1 MRALYTYL
9 PQDRLHTL
17 AQNKSLPDR
26 TSGAA
31 LFADISG
38 FTALTESL
46 RESLGARRGAEI
58 LTRHLDAVYSTLIA
72 EVENYG
78 GSVIEFA
85 GDAITCWFD
94 DGRLIVDD
102 RPQAVV
108 YAVTCAFA
116 LQQSMRAFSSI
127 ELPDGT
133 TTALSLKVAVASG
146 AARRFVVGD
155 PSIHYM
161 DALAGATVART
172 STAEHLANKSEIL
185 VDEST
190 VNALG
195 GLLTLQEWR
204 ADEETNE
211 RFAVAK
217 EFKGRIS
224 PVPLSESL
232 VDLDPAVL
240 RTWIHPQVYDRE
252 QFGES
257 SFLTEF
263 RPCAV
268 LFVRFTGI
276 DYDADDAQV
285 QLDAIIRQMQIIA
298 SRYEGTFLQLAIGD
312 KGSYVYIN
320 FGALSTHED
329 DARRAVKAALKLRE
343 SSALQLQMGISQG
356 VMRVGAYGGQTR
368 RTYGA
373 LGDDVNLAA
382 RLMQTAAVNEILLSG
397 QVQKAVANDFTFE
410 PRPPLPMKGKSEP
423 LPVFAAIGE
432 RKQRAIRLQEPNYAL
447 PMVGRTVELQTITE
461 KLDLAANGQA
471 QVIGIVAEAGMG
483 KSQLAAEVIR
493 LARRKGFAGYGGACQ
508 SDAIHTPYQAWKSI
522 WGAFFVVDPE
532 LPPRK
537 QIRLLE
543 GEIEDR
549 APERVEALPLL
560 GSLLNLDIPE
570 NDFTKTLEPKDRK
583 IVLHALLEDCLKA
596 AAKDEPLLIIIED
609 LHWIDA
615 LSGNLLEELACSLTG
630 SRICFVLAYRPPTS
644 ASQLTLPQLETLPNF
659 TKIELRELNSIECEQ
674 AIRAKLAQLYP
685 ARTGAVPTQLVE
697 KLMTR
702 AQGNPFYLE
711 ELLNFLRDRGLDP
724 RDPADLDKIELP
736 DSLHTLILSRVD
748 QLSER
753 EKTTLRVASIV
764 GRLFRADWLTGYYPM
779 LGEMPQVKADLDE
792 LHTLDITPQD
802 TPEPELAYL
811 FKHIVTH
818 EVTYESL
825 PFSTRAQLHEQLALY
840 LEATYP
846 NELPVEALAF
856 HYSRSDNLAKKR
868 EYLRKSGEAAQAA
881 YSNKSALEYY
891 EQALTCSPDVD
902 ESITLHLN
910 SGSIYQLIGQRNEAK
925 DHYQQAFQIATD
937 HQLTQRIVECEIKL
951 GNAWIL
957 GSEYALALEWLEKA
971 RAHAVQ
977 INDMAGICAALCEIG
992 IIHWRQANFDTAAQY
1007 LQQGIDLARQ
1017 MDDKRKEAYALSVI
1031 GQLKAQVGEFA
1042 ESRSLFEAALAISR
1056 EVNDKRRIAG
1066 TLNNYA
1072 NTYYY
1077 EGNYEMA
1084 QKLME
1089 ESLEVVREIGDK
1101 RGMAL
1106 SLNNLGNIFY
1116 LKNDFTAARKYYEE
1130 SLKLG
1135 GESNDKYTRSIALTS
1150 LGITVFRQGH
1160 LKEAELFYYA
1170 SLGLN
1175 QEMGDKVGLSLLHC
1189 YFGLLALAQD
1199 QPSAARGSFIE
1210 GLTIAHQSE
1219 IVIYV
1224 VYNLIGMASTLLAE
1238 GDSIHAVNLL
1248 AASTAIAKST
1258 GLKIEPELQEP
1269 YDKAFIK
1276 AKEKLSEVDFQSAWE
1291 TGRGLTVE
1299 DAVRLALEG

>member
-1 MRALYTYL
+1 MSALYTYL
-9 PQDRLHTL
+9 PQDRLHAL
-17 AQNKSLPDR
+17 ARNLSLPDR

-38 FTALTESL
+38 FTTLTESL
-46 RESLGARRGAEI
+46 RESLGARRGAEE

-85 GDAITCWFD
+85 GDAIMCWFD
-94 DGRLIVDD
+94 EKNDASSPSSR
-102 RPQAVV
+102 AV
-108 YAVTCAFA
+108 ACAFA
-116 LQQSMRAFSSI
+116 LQQAMRAFSLI
-127 ELPDGT
+127 ALPNGT
-133 TTALSLKVAVASG
+133 TITLSLKVAVASG
-146 AARRFVVGD
+146 SARRFVVGD

-161 DALAGATVART
+161 DALAGETVART
-172 STAEHLANKSEIL
+172 SAAEHLANKSEVL
-185 VDEST
+185 VDEAT
-190 VNALG
+190 VNTLG
-195 GLLTLQEWR
+195 ESLTLQEWR
-204 ADEETNE
+204 TDEETNE
-211 RFAVAK
+211 RFAVVK
-217 EFKGRIS
+217 EFKERIS
-224 PVPLSESL
+224 AVPSSEPL
-232 VDLDPAVL
+232 ADLNPALL
-240 RTWIHPQVYDRE
+240 RTWIHPQVYERE

-276 DYDADDAQV
+276 DYDTDGAQE
-285 QLDAIIRQMQIIA
+285 QLDTVISQMQIIA
-298 SRYEGTFLQLAIGD
+298 SRYDGTFLQLAIGD

-320 FGALSTHED
+320 FGALSKHED
-329 DARRAVKAALKLRE
+329 DARRAVKAALELRE
-343 SSALQLQMGISQG
+343 RSTLQLQMGISQG

-382 RLMQTAAVNEILLSG
+382 RLMQTAAANEILLSG
-397 QVQKAVANDFTFE
+397 QVQKAVANDFSFE
-410 PRPPLPMKGKSEP
+410 PRPPLPMKGKGEP
-423 LPVFAAIGE
+423 LPVFAVTGE

-447 PMVGRTVELQTITE
+447 PMVGRTVEMQIISE
-461 KLDLAANGQA
+461 KLDLAENGQA
-471 QVIGIVAEAGMG
+471 QIIGIVAEAGMG
-483 KSQLAAEVIR
+483 KSRLAAEVIR

-522 WGAFFVVDPE
+522 WGAFFGVDPE
-532 LPPRK
+532 LPLRK

-549 APERVEALPLL
+549 APERVDALPLL

-609 LHWIDA
+609 LHWIDV
-615 LSGNLLEELACSLTG
+615 LSQNLLEELARSLMG
-630 SRICFVLAYRPPTS
+630 SPVCFVLAYRPPAS
-644 ASQLTLPQLETLPNF
+644 ASQSMMPQLETLSNF
-659 TKIELRELNSIECEQ
+659 TKIELSELNPAECVQ

-685 ARTGAVPTQLVE
+685 ARTGAVPTQLVD
-697 KLMTR
+697 KLMAR

-724 RDPADLDKIELP
+724 RDPADLNKIELP

-764 GRLFRADWLTGYYPM
+764 GRLFRADWLTGYYPL
-779 LGEMPQVKADLDE
+779 LGAMPQVKADLDE

-825 PFSTRAQLHEQLALY
+825 PFATRAQLHEQLARY

-846 NELPVEALAF
+846 NDLPIDVLAF
-856 HYSRSDNLAKKR
+856 HYSHSNNLTKKR
-868 EYLRKSGEAAQAA
+868 EYLRKSGEASQAA
-881 YSNKSALEYY
+881 YSNISALEYY
-891 EQALTCSPDVD
+891 EQALACSPDVD

-910 SGSIYQLIGQRNEAK
+910 SGSIYDLIGKRDEAK
-925 DHYQQAFQIATD
+925 DHYQQALQTATD
-937 HQLTQRIVECEIKL
+937 HHLMQRVVECEIKL
-951 GNAWIL
+951 GNAWVL

-971 RAHAVQ
+971 HAHAVQ
-977 INDMAGICAALCEIG
+977 LNDMTGICAVICEIG
-992 IIHWRQANFDTAAQY
+992 IIHWRQAKFDAAAQY

-1017 MDDKRKEAYALSVI
+1017 IKDKRKEAYALSVI
-1031 GQLKAQVGEFA
+1031 GQVKAQIGEFA
-1042 ESRSLFEAALAISR
+1042 ESRNLFEAALAISR
-1056 EVNDKRRIAG
+1056 EVNDKRRLAG

-1101 RGMAL
+1101 RGTAL
-1106 SLNNLGNIFY
+1106 GLNNLGNIFY

-1130 SLKLG
+1130 SLTLG
-1135 GESNDKYTRSIALTS
+1135 RESNDKYTRSVALSS

-1160 LKEAELFYYA
+1160 LKQAELYYQE
-1170 SLGLN
+1170 SLVLN
-1175 QEMGDKVGLSLLHC
+1175 REMVDKVGLSLLHC

-1199 QPSAARGSFIE
+1199 QISSARRSFVE

-1219 IVIYV
+1219 IKIYV
-1224 VYNLIGMASTLLAE
+1224 IYNLIGMSSVFLAE
-1238 GDSIHAVNLL
+1238 GNPVYAVNLL
-1248 AASTAIAKST
+1248 AASSATAGST
-1258 GLKIEPELQEP
+1258 GLKIEPELQDP
-1269 YDKAFIK
+1269 YDKALVQ
-1276 AKEKLSEVDFQSAWE
+1276 AREKLSEVDFQTAWE
-1291 TGRGLTVE
+1291 AGQRLAVD
-1299 DAVRLALEG
+1299 DAVRLALAK